1 MESDWARGVDIDTP
15 SAARMYD
22 YYLGGGHNFAADRQA
37 ADAVI
42 AAIPDLPRIAQANR
56 AFLRRAVRF
65 LVEAGVRQFV
75 DVGSGIPT
83 VGNVHEIAQKLEPSA
98 ATVYIDLDPI
108 AVTHSRQL
116 LARDPRSTALRADL
130 REPDDLL
137 AQLRQPPAA
146 DVVDLAEPVAVLLVS
161 VLHFVPGQEAY
172 PCVASIVDAVAPGS
186 WLAVSHSSV
195 EGFASLEKDDF
206 DSAEQAYRKTTTPV
220 GLRTRAGIERFFAG
234 LELAAPGLVW
244 VPEWRADEPTGP
256 FAQEPHRS
264 GMLAALGRKPAARPG
279 SSPAV

>member
-1 MESDWARGVDIDTP
+1 MESDWARGVDIETP

-42 AAIPDLPRIAQANR
+42 TAIPDLPKIAQANR

-65 LVEAGVRQFV
+65 LIESGVRQFV

-83 VGNVHEIAQKLEPSA
+83 VGNVHEIAQRYEPA
-98 ATVYIDLDPI
+98 ATTVYIDLDPI

-116 LARDPRSTALRADL
+116 LAGDPHATVLRGDL
-130 REPDDLL
+130 REPDNLL

-146 DVVDLAEPVAVLLVS
+146 GVVDLDKPVAVLLVS
-161 VLHFVPGQEAY
+161 VLHFVPGDEAY
-172 PCVASIVDAVAPGS
+172 PCVAALLDAVAPGS

-195 EGFASLEKDDF
+195 EGFASLGKDDF
-206 DSAEQAYRKTTTPV
+206 DSAEGAYKKTTTPV
-220 GLRTRAGIERFFAG
+220 GLRTRPEIERFFDG
-234 LELAAPGLVW
+234 LDLADPGLVW
-244 VPEWRADEPTGP
+244 VPEWRPDETSGP
-256 FAQEPHRS
+256 FAEEPHRS
-264 GMLAALGRKPAARPG
+264 GMLAAAGQIADR
-279 SSPAV
+279 

>member
-1 MESDWARGVDIDTP
+1 MESDWARGVDIETP

-42 AAIPDLPRIAQANR
+42 TAIPDLPKIAQANR

-65 LVEAGVRQFV
+65 LIESGVRQFV

-83 VGNVHEIAQKLEPSA
+83 VGNVHEIAQRYEPA
-98 ATVYIDLDPI
+98 ATTVYIDLDPI

-116 LARDPRSTALRADL
+116 LAGDPHATVLRGDL
-130 REPDDLL
+130 REPDNLL

-146 DVVDLAEPVAVLLVS
+146 GVVDLDKPVAVLLVS
-161 VLHFVPGQEAY
+161 VLHFVPGDEAY
-172 PCVASIVDAVAPGS
+172 PCVAALLDAVAPGS

-195 EGFASLEKDDF
+195 EGFASLGKDDF
-206 DSAEQAYRKTTTPV
+206 DSAEGAYKKTTTPV
-220 GLRTRAGIERFFAG
+220 GLRTRAEIERFFDG
-234 LELAAPGLVW
+234 LDLADPGLVW
-244 VPEWRADEPTGP
+244 VPEWRPDETSGP
-256 FAQEPHRS
+256 FTEGPHRS
-264 GMLAALGRKPAARPG
+264 GMLAAVGQVAGR
-279 SSPAV
+279 

>member
-22 YYLGGGHNFAADRQA
+22 YYLGGGHNFAADRRA

-42 AAIPDLPRIAQANR
+42 AAIPDLPLIALANR

-65 LVEAGVRQFV
+65 LIESGVRQFV

-83 VGNVHEIAQKLEPSA
+83 LGNVHEVAQKHEPAA

-116 LARDPRSTALRADL
+116 LAGDPRATALRADL

-137 AQLRQPPAA
+137 AQLREPPAS
-146 DVVDLAEPVAVLLVS
+146 DVVDLDEPVAVLLCS
-161 VLHFVPGQEAY
+161 VLHFVPGDEAY
-172 PCVASIVDAVAPGS
+172 QCVAALLDAVAPGS

-195 EGFASLEKDDF
+195 EGFAALEKDDF
-206 DSAEQAYRKTTTPV
+206 DSAERAYKKTTTPV
-220 GLRTRAGIERFFAG
+220 GLRTRAEIERFFAG
-234 LELAAPGLVW
+234 LTVAEPGLVW
-244 VPEWRADEPTGP
+244 VPEWRPDETTGP
-256 FAQEPHRS
+256 FAGEPHRS
-264 GMLAALGRKPAARPG
+264 GMLAAVGRKG
-279 SSPAV
+279 S